1 MQVASAPT
9 VGNGEH
15 SPMETE
21 KEQSEKG
28 ENKETGVPGA
38 TQDEFF
44 INMVIM
50 LCVNLII

>member
-1 MQVASAPT
+1 MRVASAPT

-28 ENKETGVPGA
+28 ENKETGVRQLGIS
-38 TQDEFF
+38 DFKRF
-44 INMVIM
+44 
-50 LCVNLII
+50 L